1 MKQFRGFWAAGAILV
16 ACLASPGWAAERPVV
31 VELFTSQGCSSCPP
45 AEQVLLELDNN
56 QSDVLALGFH
66 VDYWDRL
73 GWKDPYSS
81 RMATDRQ
88 QGYQRLIGSE
98 QIYTPQMVVDGRL
111 DALGSDRDAVTA
123 ALRRARAAGK
133 AAVPIS
139 VTRSGDAVE
148 VTVGAGTG
156 RGRAL
161 LIGYDPRRETP
172 VRRGENAGRTIMQA
186 NVVRSL
192 AVLGEWTGREVSLK
206 APAPAG
212 ERLAVLLQAPTG
224 EYLGVAR

>member
-1 MKQFRGFWAAGAILV
+1 MKQFQGFWAAGVIL
-16 ACLASPGWAAERPVV
+16 ACLASPAWAAERPVV

-45 AEQVLLELDNN
+45 AEQVLLELDA
-56 QSDVLALGFH
+56 QQTDVLALGFH

-81 RMATDRQ
+81 RAATERQ

-98 QIYTPQMVVDGRL
+98 QIYTPQMVVDGRT
-111 DALGSDRDAVTA
+111 DALGSDRDAVTG

-133 AAVPIS
+133 APVPIS
-139 VTRSGDAVE
+139 VNRSGDAVE
-148 VTVGAGTG
+148 VTVGAGNG

-192 AVLGEWTGREVSLK
+192 TVLGDWTGGKVALK
-206 APAPAG
+206 ASVPEG
-212 ERLAVLLQAPTG
+212 ERLAVLLQAPNG
-224 EYLGVAR
+224 EFLGVAR

>member
-1 MKQFRGFWAAGAILV
+1 MKRRQGLWAAGAIL
-16 ACLASPGWAAERPVV
+16 LASLVGPARGAERTVV

-45 AEQVLLELDNN
+45 AEQVLLELDER
-56 QSDVLALGFH
+56 QTDVLALGFH

-81 RMATDRQ
+81 RSATERQ

-98 QIYTPQMVVDGRL
+98 QIYTPQMVVDGRA
-111 DALGSDRDAVTA
+111 DVLGSDRDAVTSQ
-123 ALRRARAAGK
+123 LRRARAASRTP
-133 AAVPIS
+133 VPIS
-139 VTRSGDAVE
+139 LSRAGETVE
-148 VTVGAGTG
+148 VRVGAGNG

-192 AVLGEWTGREVSLK
+192 TPLGDWTGHEVALK
-206 APAPAG
+206 AATPLG
-212 ERLAVLLQAPTG
+212 ERLAVLLQAPNG
-224 EYLGVAR
+224 EILGVAR

>member
-1 MKQFRGFWAAGAILV
+1 M
-16 ACLASPGWAAERPVV
+16 
-31 VELFTSQGCSSCPP
+31 
-45 AEQVLLELDNN
+45 
-56 QSDVLALGFH
+56 
-66 VDYWDRL
+66 
-73 GWKDPYSS
+73 
-81 RMATDRQ
+81 
-88 QGYQRLIGSE
+88 
-98 QIYTPQMVVDGRL
+98 
-111 DALGSDRDAVTA
+111 TA

-192 AVLGEWTGREVSLK
+192 TVLGEWTGREVALK
-206 APAPAG
+206 ASAPAG

-224 EYLGVAR
+224 EFLGAVR